1 VTKPN
6 LLKGEDAKHLVSLRL
21 IGFSFFTFSGL
32 PRILCGESTFL
43 KTFTRK
49 EIAMKKKTLV
59 LVMIMLTGILF
70 LPQHFL
76 LPEEALGQTGAK
88 VLMIPREGFSNDLDL
103 MLTKEIGVMT
113 SMLKDAGFEVVVA
126 TRSGSPLIGS
136 KSTLK
141 PDKRLDQVNLNDY
154 VGVVLACMAVGG
166 IPGPPI
172 APEAIGIVQQAV
184 AAGKPVTAQ
193 MGAVIILAHAGVL
206 KGKKYTYPAD
216 PTKFD
221 PAKPSASVQVADPK
235 FNDAIYS
242 GKGVIQD
249 GVIITSAVCPNIEK
263 VTKQQGI
270 EGYID
275 GTPELTRML
284 ISSLKKK

>member
-1 VTKPN
+1 MKRKP
-6 LLKGEDAKHLVSLRL
+6 
-21 IGFSFFTFSGL
+21 F
-32 PRILCGESTFL
+32 
-43 KTFTRK
+43 
-49 EIAMKKKTLV
+49 V
-59 LVMIMLTGILF
+59 LVMIVLAGIMF

-76 LPEEALGQTGAK
+76 LPEEALGQAAPK
-88 VLMIPREGFSNDLDL
+88 VLMIPREGFSEDIDL

-126 TRSGSPLIGS
+126 TRSGSPIIGS

-154 VGVVLACMAVGG
+154 AGVVLACMAVGS

-172 APEAIGIVQQAV
+172 APEAIAIVQQAV

-221 PAKPSASVQVADPK
+221 PAKPSVTVQVADPN

-249 GVIITSAVCPNIEK
+249 GVIITSGVCPNVEK
-263 VTKQQGI
+263 VTKQYGM

>member
-1 VTKPN
+1 MERRAFV
-6 LLKGEDAKHLVSLRL
+6 LLM
-21 IGFSFFTFSGL
+21 I
-32 PRILCGESTFL
+32 IL
-43 KTFTRK
+43 
-49 EIAMKKKTLV
+49 A
-59 LVMIMLTGILF
+59 GILVVSS
-70 LPQHFL
+70 HFL
-76 LPEEALGQTGAK
+76 LPDEALGQTSPK
-88 VLMIPREGFSNDLDL
+88 VLMIPREGFSADIDL

-126 TRSGSPLIGS
+126 TRSGMPIVGS
-136 KSTLK
+136 TSTLK

-172 APEAIGIVQQAV
+172 APESIAIVQQAV

-221 PAKPSASVQVADPK
+221 PAKPSGSVPFVDPK

-249 GVIITSAVCPNIEK
+249 GVIITSGVCPNVEK
-263 VTKQQGI
+263 VAKQQKM
-270 EGYID
+270 EGFID
-275 GTPELTRML
+275 GTPELTKML